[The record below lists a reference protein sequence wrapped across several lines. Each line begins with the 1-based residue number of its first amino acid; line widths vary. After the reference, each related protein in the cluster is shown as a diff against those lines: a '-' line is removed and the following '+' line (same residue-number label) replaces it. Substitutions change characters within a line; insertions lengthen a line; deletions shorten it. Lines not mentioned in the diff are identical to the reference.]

1 MKSYLNM
8 GGNLNKIDEIFVRV
22 PPKNKNNVDIVNMNK
37 SSIEEEDNTKNSNDN
52 SNVHV
57 TGLLKNSACQRY
69 WGKDNI
75 DELNKMMDPASL
87 HEKIYVTQTWCPIM
101 IQSQHQVTFN
111 ISMVTMV
118 LQEITSEEN
127 LQIKKFG
134 MNMQRRK
141 KNTDRI
147 T

>member
-57 TGLLKNSACQRY
+57 TGLLKNSAC
-69 WGKDNI
+69 
-75 DELNKMMDPASL
+75 
-87 HEKIYVTQTWCPIM
+87 
-101 IQSQHQVTFN
+101 
-111 ISMVTMV
+111 
-118 LQEITSEEN
+118 
-127 LQIKKFG
+127 
-134 MNMQRRK
+134 
-141 KNTDRI
+141 
-147 T
+147 